1 MTTAASSS
9 TTRRM
14 DLEQYRQPS
23 LASMDSMSRFASQ
36 NSDNP
41 HASSSHEDSL
51 NFELLQPGEDLLGG
65 GGESTDDD
73 EDGAHNLSQMVL
85 GRTPL
90 HHSTGRLLLRGGSK
104 SFRRTTTNNNKSST
118 SVLSAPL
125 SSSTSSLLTSTT
137 TTTTTTSTTPT
148 TVTGDSGDKQ
158 NQYLRMDKRKLYRRA
173 MKNFL
178 SVDLPDQE
186 DEDTIEPEPNQDG
199 TNTTTRPDD
208 KDDTTTSHLDDT
220 SNPDTYNDPQDD
232 LLAFASF
239 IQSRHCHPEN
249 DVFGNN
255 NDDNKTT
262 APHDVLP
269 AGPDTSE
276 THTTT
281 TTTTNH
287 PIHNNNNNNH
297 RMDNRRALLT
307 RSTSHSSVQSHSH
320 HSNHA
325 AAPLDRHGRPPV
337 SRCSSHSSQG
347 SDSIVPFQ
355 AAPSGTT
362 TSSSTRGML
371 LAAAGRSKSH
381 RSLRSNDSTSMDSTA
396 GGLRRGRPPLPR
408 ATSSRSM
415 ESTGPPL
422 RTTSASSGRPGLTRA
437 SSQYSLKR
445 YDEQQS
451 RPPPRV
457 TRTNSNGSLTGSG
470 AGERVLRPGLAR
482 TQSHA
487 SLHSGSSHGGSL
499 GGVNRVGP
507 RRPDLMRSQSQHSLS
522 SKNNNHDSHA
532 RRGDPPRVGGTT
544 TTTTGENTISK
555 GGATNNTMGRP
566 SLSRSSSHAS
576 LNHSSSSSYH
586 RSNTNNNRLGGEG
599 PPTKTMTQGGR
610 PGLTRS
616 QSHSSLQST
625 RSNGEREDATFK
637 GYSNNK
643 EPPRGAFQS
652 RPRLER
658 NTSHGRLMTTAT
670 TKTTI
675 NGRITNPPIPPSRE
689 RGTIRPSLER
699 NHSHGR
705 LNATTMDRISP
716 APQPPSNDP
725 IRATSGGS
733 VRPSLERNH
742 SHSRLLNPAQPSSSQ
757 STTTNARGGGEAR
770 PSLDRNTS
778 HGRLTTESTNS
789 QQQPAVTNTTW
800 RGTRPSLDRNTSHGR
815 LMTTTDNPP
824 QPPPRINPQNND
836 SLDRS
841 RTSRDR
847 PALIR
852 SGSHPSLSSNND
864 VQAGTPGNGQNSQ
877 TKTILL
883 LQSSRHSANS
893 NNRDGVRHTA
903 TSRPNH
909 DKSRSYHPSTEFRA
923 TGETRGSMQLEDDP
937 IGSTQ
942 DKVES
947 PLFEPQE
954 WAVPSPASPKPT
966 RTDLGTTSQ
975 QHSPYS
981 NPGVS
986 HDHDDDDE
994 DIDGIVLQDLSE
1006 TTDIDESST
1015 ASSFYSESN
1024 PVSLNFGDYY
1034 EQPDPLATANIA
1046 SLKTKPSKDN
1056 DDGID
1061 AVIASVLA
1069 LDDAVSEA
1077 PSAMV
1082 TGEKNIPS
1090 SNNLRRAESH
1100 TKVSSQK
1107 RPHAT
1112 QQRAIQ
1118 NKRESGPGNRSHRQP
1133 QVHDESGTASSKG
1146 DHVRRHPQHPHH
1158 NHHHPTGDR
1167 GPQPPQRKPPDR
1179 EVTMRPQS
1187 RGISPHRSRVM
1198 GDAQGTHRSRVMGDA
1213 QGTRAQSSRPRGAS
1227 PLRSENGGQSRIR
1240 GASPP
1245 RRGSGGGYGEE
1256 ANPSSNSPRPTKPV
1270 RTSVPSMQRG
1280 TSPPRRRTDAQGV
1293 SSGPHGSRSD
1303 NRRTGSPPRR
1313 KSAGADGAIR
1323 MPQKSEPS
1331 DGPARRHS
1339 SPFRRS
1345 AADEHGFEQV
1355 KSPRDHKVHA
1365 TVSSPSSPTGRRKM
1379 HKNKPTAPDLNHVLS
1394 PHSPKNVSKSPHKI
1408 STPTTPKKSGTNL
1421 SRQLRSP
1428 GKVSPGQSPAS
1439 TPSIRKKRAS
1449 PRSFAA
1455 DFVVC
1460 KKKEPKTPTRIAKEK
1475 EGREHL
1481 EQSLADLVESMLEA
1495 DQSERGEHDVPDR
1508 RRHMQNRVVDSTNN
1522 KSPPKSR
1529 SSRHI
1534 STDTNKPKP
1543 MQPHRQRPSS
1553 TLRGLHQRSDQH
1565 PHGKREPEHR
1575 HEPRNGGTSREHK
1588 PSAEVQKP
1596 VPRTLHRND
1605 QQPPHP
1611 EQQNARYP
1619 TRSSSMDSST
1629 MMGRDFAAARSQ
1641 PSLLT
1646 ELSRGHHGPNK
1657 VANSLAPMGRTSS
1670 NDAATLLMMESK
1682 TSSSRLTHLRNKRET
1697 LRKEFALKT
1706 ARMLLDETISNHSNK
1721 HHQQQEHLQSP
1732 VAQQRKGKV
1741 EKSMEATLTSS
1752 PTISTETITTAP
1764 TISTSGTNLTIA
1776 SQSKPT
1782 KDRTTTKDLVL
1793 SRAQSSTI
1801 LGQTRDKLNEERQR
1815 LDQWKLKRTTTE
1827 ETESTYYTSSDHN
1840 PQSLSPVLAQNTAQ
1854 SIPPEL
1860 VSL

>member
-23 LASMDSMSRFASQ
+23 LASMDSMSRFTAQ

-90 HHSTGRLLLRGGSK
+90 HHSTGRLLLRGGGSK
-104 SFRRTTTNNNKSST
+104 SFRRTTNNHNKSST

-269 AGPDTSE
+269 ARPDTSE
-276 THTTT
+276 THTTTTT

-381 RSLRSNDSTSMDSTA
+381 RSLRSHDSTSMDSTA

-415 ESTGPPL
+415 ESTGRPPL
-422 RTTSASSGRPGLTRA
+422 RSTSASSGRPGLTRA

-457 TRTNSNGSLTGSG
+457 TRTNSNGSGG
-470 AGERVLRPGLAR
+470 GERVVRPGLAR
-482 TQSHA
+482 TKSHA
-487 SLHSGSSHGGSL
+487 SLNSGSSPGGSL
-499 GGVNRVGP
+499 GGANRVGP

-522 SKNNNHDSHA
+522 SKNSNNNNNHDSHA
-532 RRGDPPRVGGTT
+532 RRGDPPPRVGGTT
-544 TTTTGENTISK
+544 TTGETTISK

-576 LNHSSSSSYH
+576 LNHSSSYH
-586 RSNTNNNRLGGEG
+586 RSSSNDNHNRLGGEG
-599 PPTKTMTQGGR
+599 PPTKNNMTHGGR
-610 PGLTRS
+610 PGVTRS
-616 QSHSSLQST
+616 QSHSNLQST
-625 RSNGEREDATFK
+625 RSNGEDATLK
-637 GYSNNK
+637 DYSNNK

-658 NTSHGRLMTTAT
+658 NTSHGRLMTNT
-670 TKTTI
+670 
-675 NGRITNPPIPPSRE
+675 NGSSTNPPIPPSRE

-699 NHSHGR
+699 NHSH
-705 LNATTMDRISP
+705 
-716 APQPPSNDP
+716 
-725 IRATSGGS
+725 
-733 VRPSLERNH
+733 
-742 SHSRLLNPAQPSSSQ
+742 SRLLNPAQSPSSLQ
-757 STTTNARGGGEAR
+757 STTNARSGGGTR

-778 HGRLTTESTNS
+778 HGRLTTDSTNS
-789 QQQPAVTNTTW
+789 QQQPEVTNTTW

-815 LMTTTDNPP
+815 LMTTDNPP
-824 QPPPRINPQNND
+824 QPPPRTNPLYNN
-836 SLDRS
+836 LDRS

-893 NNRDGVRHTA
+893 NDRDGVRHTA

-909 DKSRSYHPSTEFRA
+909 DKSRSYHPSAEFRA

-954 WAVPSPASPKPT
+954 WAFPSPASPKPT

-986 HDHDDDDE
+986 RDHDDDDE
-994 DIDGIVLQDLSE
+994 DMDGIVLQDLSE

-1015 ASSFYSESN
+1015 ASSFYSENN

-1046 SLKTKPSKDN
+1046 SLKTKPLKDN

-1069 LDDAVSEA
+1069 LHDAVSEA

-1090 SNNLRRAESH
+1090 SNNLRHAESH
-1100 TKVSSQK
+1100 AKVSSQK
-1107 RPHAT
+1107 RPHAA
-1112 QQRAIQ
+1112 QQRALQ

-1133 QVHDESGTASSKG
+1133 QVHDESGTVSSKG
-1146 DHVRRHPQHPHH
+1146 DHMRRHPQHPHH
-1158 NHHHPTGDR
+1158 HHHHHHTRDR
-1167 GPQPPQRKPPDR
+1167 GPQPPQRKPPNR
-1179 EVTMRPQS
+1179 EVTMQPQS
-1187 RGISPHRSRVM
+1187 RGISP
-1198 GDAQGTHRSRVMGDA
+1198 HRSRVMGDA

-1227 PLRSENGGQSRIR
+1227 PLRRENGGQSRIR
-1240 GASPP
+1240 GASPT

-1256 ANPSSNSPRPTKPV
+1256 ANSSSNSPRPTKPV
-1270 RTSVPSMQRG
+1270 RTGGPSTQRG

-1293 SSGPHGSRSD
+1293 SSGPHGNRSD

-1323 MPQKSEPS
+1323 MPQKSEPL

-1365 TVSSPSSPTGRRKM
+1365 TVSSPISPTGRRKM
-1379 HKNKPTAPDLNHVLS
+1379 HKNKPTGPDLNHVLS
-1394 PHSPKNVSKSPHKI
+1394 PYSPKNVSKSPHKI

-1428 GKVSPGQSPAS
+1428 GKLSAGQSPAS

-1460 KKKEPKTPTRIAKEK
+1460 TKKEPKTPTRIAKEQ

-1508 RRHMQNRVVDSTNN
+1508 RRQMKDRVMDSTNN
-1522 KSPPKSR
+1522 NNRSPAKSR
-1529 SSRHI
+1529 SSRHV

-1553 TLRGLHQRSDQH
+1553 TLLGLHQRSDQH

-1588 PSAEVQKP
+1588 PSAEVPKP
-1596 VPRTLHRND
+1596 VPRTLPRND
-1605 QQPPHP
+1605 PQPAHP

-1629 MMGRDFAAARSQ
+1629 MMGRDLAAARSQ
-1641 PSLLT
+1641 PTLLT
-1646 ELSRGHHGPNK
+1646 EPSRGYHGPNK
-1657 VANSLAPMGRTSS
+1657 VANSRAPMGRTSS
-1670 NDAATLLMMESK
+1670 SDAATLSMMESK

-1741 EKSMEATLTSS
+1741 DKSMEATLISS

-1840 PQSLSPVLAQNTAQ
+1840 PQSLSPVLAQNTAP